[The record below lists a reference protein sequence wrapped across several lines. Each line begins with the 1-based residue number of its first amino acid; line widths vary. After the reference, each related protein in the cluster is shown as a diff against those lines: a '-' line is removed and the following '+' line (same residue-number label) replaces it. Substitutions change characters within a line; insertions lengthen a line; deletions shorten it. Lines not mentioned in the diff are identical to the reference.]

1 MGKNIK
7 QAENGQIVILH
18 TDKGDQ
24 RGIVFATIYLVRKHF
39 LQYLMEN
46 AKAICL
52 VYKEFVYCFLEF

>member
-24 RGIVFATIYLVRKHF
+24 RDIVFGTIYLVRKHF
-39 LQYLMEN
+39 FTVFNGKCKSYMP
-46 AKAICL
+46 CL
-52 VYKEFVYCFLEF
+52 